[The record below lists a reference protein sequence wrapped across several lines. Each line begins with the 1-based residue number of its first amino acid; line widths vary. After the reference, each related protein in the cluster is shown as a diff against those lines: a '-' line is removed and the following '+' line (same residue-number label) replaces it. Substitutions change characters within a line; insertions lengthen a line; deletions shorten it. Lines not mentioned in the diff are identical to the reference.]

1 MLWFPALCQLHPT
14 RAVYLDSTKGAHSF
28 SWTELHRQLAL
39 TREESPLKVFFENS
53 PFMYMYIYIYIYIYI
68 YVYIYVTHIF
78 TYILTLSAFCIKR
91 QNLIQIQRDISLK
104 Q

>member
-1 MLWFPALCQLHPT
+1 MINSHNSPESSIMKPLKTLKMLWFPALCQLHPT

-53 PFMYMYIYIYIYIYI
+53 PFMYMYIYIYIYIY
-68 YVYIYVTHIF
+68 VYIY
-78 TYILTLSAFCIKR
+78 L
-91 QNLIQIQRDISLK
+91 
-104 Q
+104 